1 MNQMDHSSTIVT
13 AIAIALLTL
22 WFAIGLATA
31 TYDVT
36 TGKKRPMKER
46 LKLLFLCL
54 PF

>member
-1 MNQMDHSSTIVT
+1 MDHTSTTVT
-13 AIAIALLTL
+13 VI
-22 WFAIGLATA
+22 AIGLLGLRSAIGWAAA

-46 LKLLFLCL
+46 LRWLLLCL